1 MRADWVKMR
10 ILQKINARADGQV
23 RSFENRTSHSRG
35 PLWAIRKTN

>member
-10 ILQKINARADGQV
+10 ILQKINANADRQE

-35 PLWAIRKTN
+35 TLGTI